1 MAGDLYKHQV
11 AESSGGHLLDTRQ
24 GPGML
29 AAMFLTLCIVPV
41 MLQGLKRHHQ
51 DHWLGV
57 RQHNSEKFTLKM
69 RRFRSRLNTLLKLAA
84 APPAVSEALRPV
96 DA

>member
-1 MAGDLYKHQV
+1 
-11 AESSGGHLLDTRQ
+11 
-24 GPGML
+24 
-29 AAMFLTLCIVPV
+29 
-41 MLQGLKRHHQ
+41 MLQALKHHHQ

-69 RRFRSRLNTLLKLAA
+69 RRFRSRLNTLLKLAVAPLA
-84 APPAVSEALRPV
+84 ASETVRPV